1 MATSEPKTRRCLK
14 CKQERAIE
22 QFQSTPSKFF
32 PGGKCYICTP
42 CLESMIKQDNLGEVD
57 RLMRWLDLPF
67 DLDKWTQLYAQHQD
81 HTLTAYFNLLYD
93 DHYSQLQWADEN
105 ERWRLAREQGTIDDQ
120 IKELGDAKLKQLRV
134 VWSGT
139 YKAEELLWLDNYYN
153 KIMATQNV
161 STPILQDR
169 ARDLCELSLLAKKT
183 LRAGGD
189 VKKIMDSIDNIV
201 KTYHFEASNAKSAAD
216 FESVGE
222 LMVYYGKKG
231 WHPNWHT
238 EPQDSI
244 DFMMENIQNYLKR
257 LVINEGNFAEQVED
271 KKARYNMTER
281 LEEIENEKV
290 DFDETADIEY
300 EGDELLAAELGEE
313 GGGTSGAK

>member
-1 MATSEPKTRRCLK
+1 MTNVKKCIK
-14 CKQERAIE
+14 CKQERPLE
-22 QFQSTPSKFF
+22 QFQDTPSKFF

-42 CLESMIKQDNLGEVD
+42 CLETMVKQDNLGEVD

-67 DLDKWTQLYAQHQD
+67 DLNKWTQLYGQHQD

-93 DHYSQLQWADEN
+93 DHYEPLRWADEN
-105 ERWRLAREQGTIDDQ
+105 ERWRLAREESTIDDEM
-120 IKELGDAKLKQLRV
+120 KVLNEAKLKQLRK
-134 VWSGT
+134 VWSAS
-139 YKAEELLWLDNYYN
+139 YKPEQLLWLDNFYN
-153 KIMATQNV
+153 QIVATQNV
-161 STPILQDR
+161 STPIRQEK
-169 ARDLCELSLLAKKT
+169 ARDFCELQLHIKQG
-183 LRAGGD
+183 LRENID
-189 VKKIMDSIDNIV
+189 VSKMMKQADDIV

-238 EPQDSI
+238 EPNDSI

-257 LVINEGNFAEQVED
+257 LVLNEGNFAEQVED
-271 KKARYNMTER
+271 KRERYNMTER

-290 DFDETADIEY
+290 EFDETANVEY
-300 EGDELLAAELGEE
+300 EGDEMLAAELGE
-313 GGGTSGAK
+313 GGGIDE

>member
-1 MATSEPKTRRCLK
+1 MAEINEKKTRRCLK
-14 CKQERAIE
+14 CKREQPQEF
-22 QFQSTPSKFF
+22 FQHTPSKFF
-32 PGGKCYICTP
+32 PNNKCYICTP
-42 CLESMIKQDNLGEVD
+42 CLEAMTPQDNLGEVD

-67 DLDKWTQLYAQHQD
+67 DLNKWTQLYQQHKD

-93 DHYSQLQWADEN
+93 EHYEPLRWADEN
-105 ERWRLAREQGTIDDQ
+105 ERWRLAREEHTIDDE
-120 IKELGDAKLKQLRV
+120 IKVLGAAKMKKLKET
-134 VWSGT
+134 WSASYNT
-139 YKAEELLWLDNYYN
+139 EQLLWLENFYN
-153 KIMATQNV
+153 KIVATQNV
-161 STPILQDR
+161 STPILQEK
-169 ARDLCELSLLAKKT
+169 ARDFCELQLHIKEG
-183 LRAGGD
+183 LRANID
-189 VKKIMDSIDNIV
+189 VSKMMKQADDIV

-257 LVINEGNFAEQVED
+257 LVLNEGNFAEQVED

-281 LEEIENEKV
+281 LEAIENEKV

-300 EGDELLAAELGEE
+300 EDDDALAAELN
-313 GGGTSGAK
+313 GGGGIDE